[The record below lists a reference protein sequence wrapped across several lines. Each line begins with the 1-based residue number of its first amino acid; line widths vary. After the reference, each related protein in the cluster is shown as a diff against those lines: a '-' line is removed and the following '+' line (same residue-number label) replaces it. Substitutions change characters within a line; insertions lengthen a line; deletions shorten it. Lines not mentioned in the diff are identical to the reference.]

1 MQGEEFILAALA
13 IIAGTGLT
21 AFIFGSIFKLIRSWI
36 GRGSGYDEE
45 TFERL
50 ARAFMQHKKDTERRL
65 QNLEAIVADEA
76 ENPSNRKQLEEVR
89 KTIEIEEDEQE
100 EEKTNKNSGGNLRNM
115 LRE

>member
-1 MQGEEFILAALA
+1 MQGEEFIIAALA
-13 IIAGTGLT
+13 IIAGTGLA
-21 AFIFGSIFKLIRSWI
+21 AFIFGSIFKLIRSWLS
-36 GRGSGYDEE
+36 RGSGYDEE

-76 ENPSNRKQLEEVR
+76 ENPSNKKQLEEVR
-89 KTIEIEEDEQE
+89 KTIEIEDDEQE
-100 EEKTNKNSGGNLRNM
+100 ETSNKNSGGNLRNM